1 MREHCWSQQISRV
14 WKPTAAPE
22 AVNLF
27 NQHAENILLLTDI
40 VMSAINGTELVSKV
54 RAIDTDLPVL
64 LISRSA
70 DDFP

>member
-1 MREHCWSQQISRV
+1 LERNFAG
-14 WKPTAAPE
+14 WKPAAAPQ

-27 NQHAENILLLTDI
+27 NQHAENIQILLTDI
-40 VMSAINGTELVSKV
+40 VMSAITGTELVSKV